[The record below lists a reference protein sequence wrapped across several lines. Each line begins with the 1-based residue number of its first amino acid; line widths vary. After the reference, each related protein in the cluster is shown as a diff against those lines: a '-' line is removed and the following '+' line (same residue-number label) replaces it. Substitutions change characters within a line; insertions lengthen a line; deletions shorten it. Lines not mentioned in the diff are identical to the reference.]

1 MATLQKTTIDD
12 TGFLQLPK
20 GTTAERPGTPVAGM
34 MRFNTST
41 ALMEF
46 YNGTTWLNL

>member
-1 MATLQKTTIDD
+1 MALEIQNVDYLQD
-12 TGFLQLPK
+12 PA
-20 GTTAERPGTPVAGM
+20 GTTAQRPTPAAGM